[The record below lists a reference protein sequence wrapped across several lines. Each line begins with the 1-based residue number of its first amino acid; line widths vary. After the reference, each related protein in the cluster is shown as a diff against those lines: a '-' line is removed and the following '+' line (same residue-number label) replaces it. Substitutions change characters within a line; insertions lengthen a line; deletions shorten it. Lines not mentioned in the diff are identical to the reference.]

1 MSKQSPLGKMRQ
13 KLKLQTQTRTADGGG
28 SEAVAWSTSTS
39 IMGYIQPKSGG
50 ERLFGDQ
57 LEERITHIITIRH
70 RRDVSHKNRLVY
82 EYYQKGI
89 KYTRIFNV
97 RRTINRDSKDK
108 FLDIMCEEGVAT

>member
-28 SEAVAWSTSTS
+28 SEAVEWSTSTS

-50 ERLFGDQ
+50 GRLFGDQ

>member
-1 MSKQSPLGKMRQ
+1 MPKGSPLGKMRQ
-13 KLKLQTQTRTADGGG
+13 KLFLQTQSRTADGGG
-28 SEAVAWSTSTS
+28 SEAVSFSTSAT
-39 IMGYIQPKSGG
+39 IMGYIQPRGGG
-50 ERLFGDQ
+50 ERMFGDQ

-82 EYYQKGI
+82 EYKKNGVT
-89 KYTRIFNV
+89 YTRIFNV